1 METHHLKLVETTIQF
16 LQFMTSIFIILLTA
30 TGAVFYYYW
39 TNKTRN
45 MKIRD
50 LWPFVIPAA
59 SVIGV
64 FIFMART
71 YSILINGLAGG
82 TITQY
87 MEFWFKW
94 VGLVL
99 WLGLA
104 ISIGGALFAFII
116 VHKKGHNT

>member
-1 METHHLKLVETTIQF
+1 MEPHHLKLVETTIQF
-16 LQFMTSIFIILLTA
+16 LQFMTSIFIIVLTA
-30 TGAVFYYYW
+30 TGAAFYYYW
-39 TNKTRN
+39 TNKMIN
-45 MKIRD
+45 MKIID
-50 LWPFVIPAA
+50 FWPFVIPAA
-59 SVIGV
+59 SVIGA

-116 VHKKGHNT
+116 IHRKRNST